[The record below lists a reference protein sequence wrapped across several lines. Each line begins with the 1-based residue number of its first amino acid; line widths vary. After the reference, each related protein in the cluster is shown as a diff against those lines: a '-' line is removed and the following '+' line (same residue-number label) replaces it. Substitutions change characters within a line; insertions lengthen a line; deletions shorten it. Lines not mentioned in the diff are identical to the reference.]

1 MTLSEALAELDRVKR
16 ERDIL
21 RYKCEQL
28 EASFFDH
35 KSIITSPVSKLNLFE
50 SLVTNSFTFSLVL
63 DNKDKWEGTVD
74 VTYTKGWDIGPQ
86 NLQLKNV
93 VRHNSKGEMQLY
105 NGVSQLINGMLIG
118 TLLPEIRECIV

>member
-1 MTLSEALAELDRVKR
+1 MTLSEALAELDRVRK

-28 EASFFDH
+28 EASFFDYR
-35 KSIITSPVSKLNLFE
+35 SNINCPVSRLNLFE
-50 SLVTNSFTFSLVL
+50 SLVTSSFTFSVVL
-63 DNKDKWEGTVD
+63 DNGDKWEGTVD
-74 VTYTKGWDIGPQ
+74 VTYTKGLDISPQ

-118 TLLPEIRECIV
+118 TLLPEIRKCIT

>member
-1 MTLSEALAELDRVKR
+1 MILSEALAELERVKR
-16 ERDIL
+16 ERDRL

-35 KSIITSPVSKLNLFE
+35 KSNITSPVSKLNLFE
-50 SLVTNSFTFSLVL
+50 SLVTSSFTFSLL
-63 DNKDKWEGTVD
+63 LENGDKWEGTVD
-74 VTYTKGWDIGPQ
+74 VTYAKGCEINPQ

-93 VRHNSKGEMQLY
+93 VHHNNKGEMQLY

-118 TLLPEIRECIV
+118 SLLPEIRKCIA

>member
-1 MTLSEALAELDRVKR
+1 MTLSEALAELDRVRK

-28 EASFFDH
+28 EASFFDYR
-35 KSIITSPVSKLNLFE
+35 SNINCPVSKLHLFTGN
-50 SLVTNSFTFSLVL
+50 VTRSYSFVIILENG
-63 DNKDKWEGTVD
+63 DRWEGTVD
-74 VTYTKGWDIGPQ
+74 ATHTKNLEIFSQ

-118 TLLPEIRECIV
+118 SLLPEIRKCIT